1 MDLVIP
7 IGKGST
13 WIEELK
19 YILRSWDKN
28 YENLDKV
35 YLIGEKAWIEKRY
48 PWLKDVVIVN
58 CDDPYRKNKDAN
70 IIRKVIRAI
79 DTKRLSDPFI
89 RTSDDQYVL
98 KKIEN
103 CKPVYSGDLKDKSVK
118 WWNRRILDSR
128 WKVRL
133 KNTFKTLQ
141 RRRLTTFNYDV
152 HFPLEVHHDFKAIIT
167 KYYYISSAGYV
178 INTLYFNN
186 SLRKHKK
193 MEDIRGFIGHPMNE
207 AEIRKEIKDMT
218 YLTYLNKNKDQAL
231 NAELK
236 KVIKNKFRGKSR
248 FEK

>member
-7 IGKGST
+7 IGKGAI
-13 WIEELK
+13 WNEELK

-28 YENLDKV
+28 FENLGKV
-35 YLIGEKAWIEKRY
+35 FLIGEKVWIEKKY
-48 PWLKDVVIVN
+48 PWLKDVIIVN
-58 CDDPYRKNKDAN
+58 CNDPYHRNKDAN

-103 CKPVYSGDLKDKSVK
+103 CNPVYSHDLKDKSIK
-118 WWNRRILDSR
+118 WWNRRIIDSR
-128 WKVRL
+128 WKSRL

-141 RRRLTTFNYDV
+141 RRRITTFNYDV
-152 HFPLEVHHDFKAIIT
+152 HFPLEVRHDFKAIIT

-186 SLRKHKK
+186 ALSRHKK
-193 MEDIRGFIGHPMNE
+193 MGNIRGFIGKPMEE
-207 AEIRKEIKDMT
+207 AEIRKEMKDMT
-218 YLTYLNKNKDQAL
+218 YLAYSNKDKDHAL
-231 NAELK
+231 NDELRK
-236 KVIKNKFRGKSR
+236 IIKNKFRVKSR